1 VCVEQ
6 ERKNLLLLLA
16 RIEKVKVKKRGNQ
29 FSYGMTRVSLFFIH
43 RWNLNDESGRRELCG
58 RKENHAMRSPALGRA
73 Q

>member
-1 VCVEQ
+1 VCRT
-6 ERKNLLLLLA
+6 RK
-16 RIEKVKVKKRGNQ
+16 EKSSSSSFGKDRKSKSKKRENQ

-58 RKENHAMRSPALGRA
+58 VKENHAMRSPALGRA